1 MFQANR
7 DPEKDSEVL
16 KKKKI
21 NGLEKDINKN
31 SEVFTPLLH
40 L

>member
-7 DPEKDSEVL
+7 EPEKDSEVL
-16 KKKKI
+16 KKKI

-31 SEVFTPLLH
+31 SEIFTQLLH